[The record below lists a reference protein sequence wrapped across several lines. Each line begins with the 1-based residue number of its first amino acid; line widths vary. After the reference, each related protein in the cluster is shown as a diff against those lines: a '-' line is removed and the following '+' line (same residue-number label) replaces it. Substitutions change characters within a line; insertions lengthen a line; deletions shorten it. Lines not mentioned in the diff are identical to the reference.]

1 MHAGRTKLAEN
12 FALNPTD
19 HTSSSLLRRALARE
33 QDAWER
39 LVGLYSPL
47 VHHWCRQWGIA
58 EHEVADVTQEVF
70 AAVVSSLGQFRPDQ
84 PGTTFRGWM
93 RGITRHKLLH
103 LASHRGDAAVGGT
116 DAQVR
121 LQQVPAPADEVEL
134 SENPADVSGLYERAL
149 RLVQHQV
156 EDRTWKAF
164 WKATVESRTTAEVA
178 AELGITPNAVRLA
191 KSHVLRRLR
200 EEMGDLIA

>member
-1 MHAGRTKLAEN
+1 MDAGRTNLAEI
-12 FALNPTD
+12 FALNPAD
-19 HTSSSLLRRALARE
+19 PTSSSLLRRAMARE
-33 QDAWER
+33 PEAWER

-47 VHHWCRQWGIA
+47 VQHWCRQAAIA

-70 AAVVSSLGQFRPDQ
+70 AAVAANLGQFRSGQ

-93 RGITRHKLLH
+93 RGITRHKLLDH
-103 LASHRGDAAVGGT
+103 ARDRGEPGIGGT

-121 LQQVPAPADEVEL
+121 LHQVPAPADELEL
-134 SENPADVSGLYERAL
+134 SEAPADVSGLYQRAL

-178 AELGITPNAVRLA
+178 AELGISPNAVRLA